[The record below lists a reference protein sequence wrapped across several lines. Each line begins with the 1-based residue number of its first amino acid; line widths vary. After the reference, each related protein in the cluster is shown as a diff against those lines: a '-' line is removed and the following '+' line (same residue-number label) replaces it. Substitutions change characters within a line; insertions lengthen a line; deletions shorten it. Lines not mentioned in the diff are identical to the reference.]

1 MPGSSPL
8 DGSETSVSPAIAR
21 AAARNSGSDMT
32 EARQTIV
39 PSPSPGNISA
49 LLAWPIRYVLPLSST
64 GPNGLPVA
72 TSAWPSVHA
81 SRFAGVCSASTVGL
95 DIGRTIGRAQCACIE
110 RTTSSVNAPVTP
122 DVPTSIVGC
131 RFSTTSAS
139 PRFPLADC
147 QSATLA
153 GSLAYGRW

>member
-8 DGSETSVSPAIAR
+8 DGSETSVSRAIAW

-32 EARQTIV
+32 DARQMIV

-49 LLAWPIRYVLPLSST
+49 LLACPIRYIFPLRST

-72 TSAWPSVHA
+72 TSASPSVQA

-95 DIGRTIGRAQCACIE
+95 DIGSTIGRSQCACIE

-122 DVPTSIVGC
+122 EVPTSIVGC
-131 RFSTTSAS
+131 RFATTSAR
-139 PRFPLADC
+139 PRSPLADC
-147 QSATLA
+147 QPATLA
-153 GSLAYGRW
+153 GSFAYGC